1 MTTAERNGIE
11 AKNEMKK
18 LDLQSQ
24 RQGNWQ
30 LLAVCHGNCSK
41 EDEIF
46 FYTVTVADLKYV
58 RNNLFKFT

>member
-24 RQGNWQ
+24 RQGI
-30 LLAVCHGNCSK
+30 GN
-41 EDEIF
+41 
-46 FYTVTVADLKYV
+46 YQQYVTVIVVKKMKFFLYRDRSGLKI
-58 RNNLFKFT
+58 RQE